1 MTTVVGDRMQLW
13 AGFNSQASVMENC
26 MCHQYGVKAFSN
38 ALADGIEGV
47 GLHPVKIRLNKDFY

>member
-1 MTTVVGDRMQLW
+1 MTTMVGDRKQLW
-13 AGFNSQASVMENC
+13 AGFNSQASVWKTT
-26 MCHQYGVKAFSN
+26 CHQCGVKAFPN